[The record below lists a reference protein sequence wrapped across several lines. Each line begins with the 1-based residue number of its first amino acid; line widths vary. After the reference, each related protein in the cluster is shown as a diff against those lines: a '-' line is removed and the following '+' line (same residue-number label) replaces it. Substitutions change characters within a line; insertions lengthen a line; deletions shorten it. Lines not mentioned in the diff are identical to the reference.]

1 MIFEVQGSSI
11 VGQGTT
17 VSNLF
22 SPRDAGLSGTGF
34 GGNNKLKPKF
44 INFRINKRDPR
55 FQNTIVREYQNAL
68 WLFSINVGA
77 TGYVTKSLNP
87 SNNNSWNLW
96 QTWTSK
102 YIDSEATTEYTSRQ
116 NWHVIRLADVY
127 LMRAEALVELS
138 QNPSLAN
145 NDFNILR
152 NRVEMSDFNGNGMS
166 IEDFRTALLKERA
179 VELYMEGHRFF
190 DLTRMGVLDE
200 YCRHLHGNNDGAR
213 QAEDYFW
220 PIPIEEIAANNNID

>member
-1 MIFEVQGSSI
+1 
-11 VGQGTT
+11 
-17 VSNLF
+17 
-22 SPRDAGLSGTGF
+22 
-34 GGNNKLKPKF
+34 
-44 INFRINKRDPR
+44 
-55 FQNTIVREYQNAL
+55 
-68 WLFSINVGA
+68 
-77 TGYVTKSLNP
+77 
-87 SNNNSWNLW
+87 
-96 QTWTSK
+96 
-102 YIDSEATTEYTSRQ
+102 
-116 NWHVIRLADVY
+116 
-127 LMRAEALVELS
+127 MRAEALVELS

-152 NRVEMSDFNGNGMS
+152 NRVEMSDFNGNGIS

>member
-1 MIFEVQGSSI
+1 MNVKFFFILILLPSFMIAQ
-11 VGQGTT
+11 Q
-17 VSNLF
+17 L
-22 SPRDAGLSGTGF
+22 
-34 GGNNKLKPKF
+34 
-44 INFRINKRDPR
+44 
-55 FQNTIVREYQNAL
+55 TIK
-68 WLFSINVGA
+68 G
-77 TGYVTKSLNP
+77 
-87 SNNNSWNLW
+87 
-96 QTWTSK
+96 
-102 YIDSEATTEYTSRQ
+102 
-116 NWHVIRLADVY
+116 
-127 LMRAEALVELS
+127 
-138 QNPSLAN
+138 
-145 NDFNILR
+145 

>member
-1 MIFEVQGSSI
+1 
-11 VGQGTT
+11 
-17 VSNLF
+17 
-22 SPRDAGLSGTGF
+22 
-34 GGNNKLKPKF
+34 
-44 INFRINKRDPR
+44 
-55 FQNTIVREYQNAL
+55 
-68 WLFSINVGA
+68 
-77 TGYVTKSLNP
+77 
-87 SNNNSWNLW
+87 
-96 QTWTSK
+96 
-102 YIDSEATTEYTSRQ
+102 
-116 NWHVIRLADVY
+116 VY